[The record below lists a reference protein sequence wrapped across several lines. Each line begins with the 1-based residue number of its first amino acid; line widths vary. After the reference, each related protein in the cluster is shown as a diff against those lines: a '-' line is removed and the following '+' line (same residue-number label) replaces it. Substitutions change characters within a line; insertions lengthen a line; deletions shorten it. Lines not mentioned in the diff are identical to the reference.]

1 MRVEPGAPPVKFR
14 TPAPI
19 RRTVD
24 WLLRSRLGSRLFLI
38 AGSAAVPGAAMHALS
53 FGGDAPVSGVAH
65 LIVMVVASSI
75 AAVASIALALAGV
88 RTRDA
93 RSLISGGAFGAMTL
107 LLVIHGLSTPGVL
120 VGPNGLIALAGGSAL
135 PVGGAMLALTAL
147 PGLTRAESLRW
158 PAIGVVAFL
167 AVIAVGGA
175 IALADP
181 AVVPSQPQVG
191 SPLAVALLVAGLC
204 FYGLV
209 ALRAV
214 RTFTLTRR
222 ASDLVVVIGVTWLG
236 FALVP
241 ALLLQAGSLAW
252 WTGHTLELL
261 GVALVGIPLALDLHR
276 GRPSHPIVG
285 DLPAAALVASQEA
298 FLGPRVRALTVR
310 LEEKDRSTEEHTR
323 RVAELA
329 VAIGDELGLAPGRLR
344 ALALGGL
351 LHDVGKLA
359 VPQGV
364 LCKPGA
370 LTDEEFAWIRRH
382 PGDGDALL
390 AELGFSHR
398 IRRMVRG
405 HHERL
410 DGSGY
415 PDGLAGAQLDLE
427 TRILA
432 VADVY
437 DALVSPR
444 VYRDAWP
451 PHRALEL
458 LYGGVGE
465 HFDARCV
472 HALARL
478 VDVTSGDLRLAA

>member
-1 MRVEPGAPPVKFR
+1 M
-14 TPAPI
+14 
-19 RRTVD
+19 D

-38 AGSAAVPGAAMHALS
+38 AGSAAVPAAAMHALS
-53 FGGDAPVSGVAH
+53 RGGDAPISGLAH
-65 LIVMVVASSI
+65 LLVMAVASGI
-75 AAVASIALALAGV
+75 AAAASIALALAGA
-88 RTRDA
+88 RMRDA
-93 RSLISGGAFGAMTL
+93 RSIISGGAFGAMTL
-107 LLVIHGLSTPGVL
+107 LLVIHGLSTPGIIL
-120 VGPNGLIALAGGSAL
+120 GPNGLIALAGGSAL
-135 PVGGAMLALTAL
+135 PVGGAVLALTAL
-147 PGLTRAESLRW
+147 PGLRRAESLRW
-158 PAIGVVAFL
+158 PVISVLAFL
-167 AVIAVGGA
+167 AVIAVAGS
-175 IALADP
+175 IAFLNP
-181 AVVPSQPQVG
+181 SVVPPHPQAG
-191 SPLAVALLVAGLC
+191 SALAVALLAVGMT
-204 FYGLV
+204 FYVIV

-222 ASDLVVVIGVTWLG
+222 ASDLVVVVGVTWLA

-241 ALLLQAGSLAW
+241 ALLLQPGSLAW

-261 GVALVGIPLALDLHR
+261 GVTLVGIPLALDLHR

-310 LEEKDRSTEEHTR
+310 LEEKDRSTEQHTR

-329 VAIGDELGLAPGRLR
+329 VAIGDELELAPGRLR

-359 VPQGV
+359 VPDSV
-364 LCKPGA
+364 LRKPSA
-370 LTDEEFAWIRRH
+370 LTDEEFDLIRRH

-390 AELGFSHR
+390 AELGFSAR

-415 PDGLAGAQLDLE
+415 PDALIGAELDLE

-478 VDVTSGDLRLAA
+478 VDVSTGDLQLAA

>member
-1 MRVEPGAPPVKFR
+1 
-14 TPAPI
+14 
-19 RRTVD
+19 
-24 WLLRSRLGSRLFLI
+24 
-38 AGSAAVPGAAMHALS
+38 
-53 FGGDAPVSGVAH
+53 
-65 LIVMVVASSI
+65 
-75 AAVASIALALAGV
+75 
-88 RTRDA
+88 
-93 RSLISGGAFGAMTL
+93 
-107 LLVIHGLSTPGVL
+107 
-120 VGPNGLIALAGGSAL
+120 
-135 PVGGAMLALTAL
+135 
-147 PGLTRAESLRW
+147 
-158 PAIGVVAFL
+158 
-167 AVIAVGGA
+167 
-175 IALADP
+175 
-181 AVVPSQPQVG
+181 
-191 SPLAVALLVAGLC
+191 
-204 FYGLV
+204 V

-222 ASDLVVVIGVTWLG
+222 ASDLVVVVGVTWLA

-241 ALLLQAGSLAW
+241 ALLLQPGSLAW

-261 GVALVGIPLALDLHR
+261 GVTLVGIPLALDLHR

-298 FLGPRVRALTVR
+298 FLGPRVRALTAR
-310 LEEKDRSTEEHTR
+310 LEEKDRSTEQHTR

-329 VAIGDELGLAPGRLR
+329 VAIGDELELAPGRLR

-359 VPQGV
+359 VPDSV
-364 LCKPGA
+364 LRKPGA
-370 LTDEEFAWIRRH
+370 LTDEEFDLIRRH

-390 AELGFSHR
+390 AELGFSAR

-415 PDGLAGAQLDLE
+415 PDGLIGGELDLE

-478 VDVTSGDLRLAA
+478 VDVSTGDLQLAA